1 MKAATQLNKCSP
13 RSGKLAHA
21 GTSQRSAT
29 GAHLPPRRPASNDG
43 APVPH
48 HDSDVQ
54 VLMDTPR
61 IDPMKRAIRQAT
73 AHSDGVPRVLH
84 IDRDA
89 ESAEA
94 LAALLM
100 PEVLMVHAATLSEA
114 RRMLETGIYALV
126 VIDTALPDGDGAM
139 LLPSLSNTPLLVY
152 STRQPDARF
161 TSLTFLPKPWST
173 PRQLWSAISGLLGM
187 PSTLTAGD

>member
-1 MKAATQLNKCSP
+1 MKTATQLYKCSS
-13 RSGKLAHA
+13 RSGKPAHA
-21 GTSQRSAT
+21 GITQRSAT
-29 GAHLPPRRPASNDG
+29 GAHLPSRRPASHDG
-43 APVPH
+43 PAAPTIESEVP
-48 HDSDVQ
+48 
-54 VLMDTPR
+54 VLMDAPR
-61 IDPMKRAIRQAT
+61 LNPAQQALRQAA
-73 AHSDGVPRVLH
+73 AHSDGIPRVLH

-89 ESAEA
+89 DSAQA
-94 LAALLM
+94 LADLLM

-114 RRMLETGIYALV
+114 RRMLETGIYSLV